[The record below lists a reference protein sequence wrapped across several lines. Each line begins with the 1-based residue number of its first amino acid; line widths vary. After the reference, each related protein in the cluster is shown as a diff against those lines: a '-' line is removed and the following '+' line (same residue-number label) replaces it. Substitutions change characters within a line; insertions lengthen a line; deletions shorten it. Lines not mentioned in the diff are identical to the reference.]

1 MGWGVGLGIWF
12 DPTLSRAGV
21 DITEKVNAEPS
32 LQCQEPIDCCVP
44 FSQTVLEGK
53 DEGQERVLLP
63 TSLGDS
69 KHLGHVEYK
78 RGRNSGR
85 ADPQFLQGEGLL

>member
-21 DITEKVNAEPS
+21 DITEKVNAEPT
-32 LQCQEPIDCCVP
+32 DCCVP

-63 TSLGDS
+63 ASLGDS